1 VVRYQKGDQ
10 LSHPSDEQEAAVGFS
25 RRSFLKA
32 GTAAGLSGMAI
43 AAIGSVLPLR
53 ALAAAGTPA
62 GTLTFGNAEPP
73 TANYW
78 DPAAGF
84 GLVDEQVA
92 SLVHDT
98 LIAWGENGKMVP
110 SIATE
115 WTLKSPTTVALT
127 IRTDAKFHD
136 GTPLTAEDVKVS
148 IDRLGDGKL
157 AQSMV
162 ATPGITVKVL
172 SPTSIEVVSPQ
183 AFGVVLNALA
193 FIKILPKSRIDHPDG
208 FKKGALG
215 SGPYK
220 FVSYEN
226 NNVTLEANTEYWGG
240 APKIKT
246 VVFSY
251 IEDNQARI
259 NALLGGQ
266 VDILS
271 RCSAEDLSRVE
282 GNSQFTTTKVSPPS
296 QIVAIYQHNGPL
308 KEMKLRQAIAYAVD
322 RQAISESLM
331 RGKNPIAYSSLPSDA
346 PFYKPLEPKF
356 APDLEKAAA
365 LVKGAYPDGVTLRM
379 STSTLV
385 PNQIEIDQVIAS
397 TLQSIGITV
406 NVERLEVGA
415 FRTSYNT
422 YDINLNTLASFNNDP
437 DFILGLYTGGAGEAI
452 FHLKDEK
459 YDELYK
465 TQRAATADKRA
476 DAVTAAAQHLWEN
489 QTTLYL
495 SDEVWYFIVNKRV
508 HDYKRAP
515 LVGEPLVPQASIA
528 G

>member
-1 VVRYQKGDQ
+1 M
-10 LSHPSDEQEAAVGFS
+10 SHPSDEHESAFS
-25 RRSFLKA
+25 LNRRSFLKA
-32 GTAAGLSGMAI
+32 ATAAGLSGI
-43 AAIGSVLPLR
+43 AATALTSVMPLR
-53 ALAAAGTPA
+53 AMAADGAPA

-98 LIAWGENGKMVP
+98 LISWDDAGKMVP

-136 GTPLTAEDVKVS
+136 GTPLTADDIKAS

-157 AQSMV
+157 AQAMV
-162 ATPGITVKVL
+162 ATPGISVNIV

-193 FIKILPKSRIDHPDG
+193 FVKILPKANIDNPDN

-220 FVSYEN
+220 FVSYAD
-226 NNVTLEANTEYWGG
+226 NNVTLEANTDYWGG

-271 RCSAEDLSRVE
+271 RCSAEDLSRVD
-282 GNSQFTTTKVSPPS
+282 GNDQFTTTKVSPPS

-308 KEMKLRQAIAYAVD
+308 KDLKLRQAVAYAID
-322 RQAISESLM
+322 RQAISDSLM
-331 RGKNPIAYSSLPSDA
+331 KGKNPIAYSSLPSDA
-346 PFYKPLEPKF
+346 PFYTPLEPKF
-356 APDLEKAAA
+356 APDLDKAAA
-365 LVKGAYPDGVTLRM
+365 LVKEAYPDGVTLRM

-437 DFILGLYTGGAGEAI
+437 DFILGFYTGGTAEAV
-452 FHLKDEK
+452 FHYKDDK

-465 TQRAATADKRA
+465 AQRAATPDTRA
-476 DAVTAAAQHLWEN
+476 AAVTAAAQYLWEN
-489 QTTLYL
+489 QATLYL
-495 SDEVWYFIVNKRV
+495 SDEIWYFIVNKRV
-508 HDYKRAP
+508 QNYKRAP
-515 LVGEPLVPQASIA
+515 LVGENLVPEASVA
-528 G
+528 S

>member
-1 VVRYQKGDQ
+1 
-10 LSHPSDEQEAAVGFS
+10 
-25 RRSFLKA
+25 
-32 GTAAGLSGMAI
+32 
-43 AAIGSVLPLR
+43 
-53 ALAAAGTPA
+53 
-62 GTLTFGNAEPP
+62 
-73 TANYW
+73 
-78 DPAAGF
+78 
-84 GLVDEQVA
+84 
-92 SLVHDT
+92 
-98 LIAWGENGKMVP
+98 
-110 SIATE
+110 
-115 WTLKSPTTVALT
+115 
-127 IRTDAKFHD
+127 
-136 GTPLTAEDVKVS
+136 
-148 IDRLGDGKL
+148 
-157 AQSMV
+157 MV
-162 ATPGITVKVL
+162 ATPGISVNIL

-183 AFGVVLNALA
+183 AFGVILNALA
-193 FIKILPKSRIDHPDG
+193 FIKILPKANIANPDN

-220 FVSYEN
+220 FVSYAD
-226 NNVTLEANTEYWGG
+226 NNVTLEANTDYWGG

-282 GNSQFTTTKVSPPS
+282 GNDQFTTTKVSPPS
-296 QIVAIYQHNGPL
+296 QIVALYQHNGPL
-308 KEMKLRQAIAYAVD
+308 KDLKLRQALAYAID
-322 RQAISESLM
+322 RQAISDSLM
-331 RGKNPIAYSSLPSDA
+331 KGKNPIAYSSLPSDA
-346 PFYKPLEPKF
+346 PYYKPLEPKF
-356 APDLEKAAA
+356 APDLDKAAA
-365 LVKGAYPDGVTLRM
+365 LVKEAYPDGVTLRM

-437 DFILGLYTGGAGEAI
+437 DFILGFYTGGTGEAV
-452 FHLKDEK
+452 FHFKDEK

-465 TQRAATADKRA
+465 AQRAATPDTRA
-476 DAVTAAAQHLWEN
+476 DAVTAAAQYLWEN
-489 QTTLYL
+489 QAALYL

-508 HDYKRAP
+508 QNYKRAP
-515 LVGEPLVPQASIA
+515 LVGENLVPQASIA
-528 G
+528 A

>member
-1 VVRYQKGDQ
+1 MGLSQSDQ
-10 LSHPSDEQEAAVGFS
+10 LSMN
-25 RRSFLKA
+25 RRSFLESVSLLGLA
-32 GTAAGLSGMAI
+32 GVTVAGLA
-43 AAIGSVLPLR
+43 SVAPLR
-53 ALAAAGTPA
+53 ALAAGGAPS

-98 LIAWGENGKMVP
+98 LIGWDENGKMTP
-110 SIATE
+110 SLATAWE
-115 WTLKSPTTVALT
+115 LKSPTIVALT

-136 GTPLTAEDVKVS
+136 GTPVTAQDIKAS
-148 IDRLGDGKL
+148 IDRLGIGKL

-162 ATPGITVKVL
+162 ATPGITVNVL
-172 SPTSIEVVSPQ
+172 SPTSIEVVSPT

-193 FIKILPKSRIDHPDG
+193 FIKILPKSNIGNPDS
-208 FKKGALG
+208 FKKGAMG

-220 FVSYEN
+220 FVSYSGN
-226 NNVTLEANTEYWGG
+226 AVTLKANTDYWGG
-240 APKIKT
+240 TPKIDT

-259 NALLGGQ
+259 NALLSGQ

-282 GNSQFTTTKVSPPS
+282 GNNQFTFTHVSPPA
-296 QIVAIYQHNGPL
+296 QIIAIYQHNGPL
-308 KEMKLRQAIAYAVD
+308 KDLRLRQAIAYAVD
-322 RQAISESLM
+322 REGISKSLM
-331 RGKNPIAYSSLPSDA
+331 HGKNPVGFSSLPTDT

-356 APDLEKAAA
+356 AHDVDKATA
-365 LVKGAYPDGVTLRM
+365 LVKEAYPDGVTLRM

-385 PNQIEIDQVIAS
+385 PNQIEIDQVIAA
-397 TLQSIGITV
+397 TLQQIGVVV

-437 DFILGLYTGGAGEAI
+437 DFILGLYTGGAGQAI
-452 FHLKDEK
+452 FHFKDDK
-459 YDELYK
+459 YDALYAA
-465 TQRAATADKRA
+465 QRAATADKRA
-476 DAVTAAAQHLWEN
+476 DTVTAAAQYLWEN
-489 QTTLYL
+489 QATLYL
-495 SDEVWYFIVNKRV
+495 TDEVWYFIVNKRV
-508 HDYKRAP
+508 QDYKRAP
-515 LVGEPLVPQASIA
+515 LVGENLVPQASI
-528 G
+528 GS